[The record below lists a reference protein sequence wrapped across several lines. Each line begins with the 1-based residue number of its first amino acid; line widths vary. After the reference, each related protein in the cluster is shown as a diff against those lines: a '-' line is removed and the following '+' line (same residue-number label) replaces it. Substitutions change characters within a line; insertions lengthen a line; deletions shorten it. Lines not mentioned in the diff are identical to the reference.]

1 MKTVIF
7 YSSTYNGNTLK
18 IAESIAATLSADLI
32 AIETKISDF
41 DLSQYDLIGIGSA
54 IHFGQHAIRL
64 QRFVSALPL
73 QGKKHI
79 HIFHPLSSVF
89 GQLPQNTEK
98 YHKTEESQSC

>member
-73 QGKKHI
+73 QGKTYSY
-79 HIFHPLSSVF
+79 FPPAVVRF
-89 GQLPQNTEK
+89 RQLPQNTEK
-98 YHKTEESQSC
+98 YHKTEEIQSC

>member
-54 IHFGQHAIRL
+54 IHFGQHPIATIRFSIAFT
-64 QRFVSALPL
+64 R
-73 QGKKHI
+73 KKHI

>member
-41 DLSQYDLIGIGSA
+41 DLLVNMPSDCNDSFQHCLYKEKTYSYFPPAVVRFWA
-54 IHFGQHAIRL
+54 IT
-64 QRFVSALPL
+64 
-73 QGKKHI
+73 
-79 HIFHPLSSVF
+79 
-89 GQLPQNTEK
+89 TE
-98 YHKTEESQSC
+98 H

>member
-73 QGKKHI
+73 QGKN
-79 HIFHPLSSVF
+79 IFHPLSSVF
-89 GQLPQNTEK
+89 RQLPQNTEK

>member
-18 IAESIAATLSADLI
+18 IAESIAATRFSNTFWSTCHPI
-32 AIETKISDF
+32 ATV
-41 DLSQYDLIGIGSA
+41 
-54 IHFGQHAIRL
+54 
-64 QRFVSALPL
+64 RFSIAFTR
-73 QGKKHI
+73 KKHI

>member
-54 IHFGQHAIRL
+54 IHFGQHAIRFNGSFQHCL
-64 QRFVSALPL
+64 YKEKTYSYFPPAVVRFWA
-73 QGKKHI
+73 I
-79 HIFHPLSSVF
+79 T
-89 GQLPQNTEK
+89 TE
-98 YHKTEESQSC
+98 H

>member
-41 DLSQYDLIGIGSA
+41 DLSQYD
-54 IHFGQHAIRL
+54 FNRN
-64 QRFVSALPL
+64 RFSNTFWSTCHPIATVRFSIAFTR
-73 QGKKHI
+73 KKHI

-89 GQLPQNTEK
+89 RQLPQNTEK